1 MNRSDSGGALLV
13 VGIDVDPE
21 HEAELNRWYD
31 SEHIPQR
38 LGIPGFIRARRLVRT
53 AAPHTSGNLKKTPDM
68 PLYLALYEVT
78 DASVFESEAYRRV
91 VDNPTPW
98 TIRMR
103 DTFELRIR
111 GIYVETLS
119 MSADAPA
126 VEPFR
131 VH

>member
-1 MNRSDSGGALLV
+1 
-13 VGIDVDPE
+13 
-21 HEAELNRWYD
+21 
-31 SEHIPQR
+31 
-38 LGIPGFIRARRLVRT
+38 
-53 AAPHTSGNLKKTPDM
+53 M
-68 PLYLALYEVT
+68 PLYLAIYEVT
-78 DASVFESEAYRRV
+78 AASVFESEAYRRV

-119 MSADAPA
+119 MSAEDPA

>member
-1 MNRSDSGGALLV
+1 MLV

-21 HEAELNRWYD
+21 HEEELNRWYD

-38 LGIPGFIRARRLVRT
+38 LGIPGFVRARRLVRA
-53 AAPHTSGNLKKTPDM
+53 AAPHTSGNLKGTPDM
-68 PLYLALYEVT
+68 PRYLALYEVT
-78 DASVFESEAYRRV
+78 DPKVFETVAYRKL

-119 MSADAPA
+119 MSADDPA

-131 VH
+131 VR